1 RPRQILELR
10 PLWEVPLG
18 ALSDGQR
25 QRVELQRRL
34 GAVET
39 ETVVLLDEITAELDM
54 LVRQD
59 LLDWLVEANCTVL
72 NVTHVFEACE
82 GWATHLLYLQGAA
95 SHLEPLEPAA
105 TAGPWPSLF
114 ARAVERLGQA
124 RKGGDGW
131 DAPTPMARA
140 ALPRAVGTTAGVD
153 IEDLRFDYGRGTVLS
168 VEKLSLPVGC
178 RCLLV
183 GLNGGGKST
192 LLNVMAGR
200 RMAKAQKLQ
209 VLGGHPFEERWLDRE
224 ISILSSEWKRQVGQ
238 MRGQLTF
245 KELAD
250 ATLQDLQSQGF
261 EPTSLAQRMLR
272 LVQIFSVEPTKPLGL
287 LSDGQLRRCD
297 RFLSGLADVLR
308 GTVGRVQ
315 LAVKLVKPARLLLMD
330 EVTADLDVLAREALL
345 RFLREESEDGCS
357 VVYCTHIM
365 DGWATHF
372 LHLGGASGASVEP
385 AAEVEASGASLS
397 GAVLAR
403 LRAERE
409 RRRAEP
415 PERAAGRPERVAHA
429 ADFGDALPLGW
440 HRRHAE
446 AEEAEVGEG
455 EAVIYG
461 VEGAYGNYAWN
472 VEAKPQAGLVRSASV
487 RWSAAR
493 ARGGDR
499 MSAEEL
505 VRLGIIPPE
514 K

>member
-1 RPRQILELR
+1 MAVKSPETRGKPPRLR
-10 PLWEVPLG
+10 DASSASASPWRCSCEGANAQRAQARVPLG

-114 ARAVERLGQA
+114 ARAVERLGQ
-124 RKGGDGW
+124 

-168 VEKLSLPVGC
+168 VEKLSLPVGQVNAAQ
-178 RCLLV
+178 RHGRPAHGKGPKAASTGRPSIRGAVAGPGDLHSQQRV
-183 GLNGGGKST
+183 EAPGGS
-192 LLNVMAGR
+192 
-200 RMAKAQKLQ
+200 
-209 VLGGHPFEERWLDRE
+209 
-224 ISILSSEWKRQVGQ
+224 
-238 MRGQLTF
+238 
-245 KELAD
+245 D
-250 ATLQDLQSQGF
+250 ARADLQSQGF

-287 LSDGQLRRCD
+287 LSDGQSLEMRRTC
-297 RFLSGLADVLR
+297 FMHLHAELNAAQG
-308 GTVGRVQ
+308 GRVQ

-357 VVYCTHIM
+357 
-365 DGWATHF
+365 
-372 LHLGGASGASVEP
+372 
-385 AAEVEASGASLS
+385 VEASGASLS

-446 AEEAEVGEG
+446 
-455 EAVIYG
+455 
-461 VEGAYGNYAWN
+461 GAYGNYAWN
-472 VEAKPQAGLVRSASV
+472 VEAKPQEEWSFQSLRAACDEGRRRVTFEVEHSEEHGRVFLFGGCRDSKSSVTRSFGMPLVLRIRGRWISWSGGPLDRSV
-487 RWSAAR
+487 
-493 ARGGDR
+493 
-499 MSAEEL
+499 
-505 VRLGIIPPE
+505 
-514 K
+514 

>member
-114 ARAVERLGQA
+114 ARAVERLGQ
-124 RKGGDGW
+124 

-287 LSDGQLRRCD
+287 LSDGQLRR
-297 RFLSGLADVLR
+297 
-308 GTVGRVQ
+308 VQ

-365 DGWATHF
+365 DGLAGWATHF